1 MMLQGKV
8 AAIYGAGGAIGGAI
22 ARAFAREGARVFLA
36 GRTRTRLDALAGS
49 IRSDGGQVDSATVD
63 ALDPDAVDTFVDDV
77 VSAAGRLDISV
88 NVIGVG
94 DVQRPLMDLSVS
106 DFMQP
111 IDIATRTQFVTT
123 KAAARHMIAQRG
135 GVVLAFGGG
144 GTQTIAG
151 LGGFKVAIDAVES
164 LRRQWSVELG
174 AYGIRVVTVKTGG
187 IPETLPAGMAG
198 RDEIIDSIEQATLLG
213 RAATLAD
220 VGNVAAFVVS
230 DAART
235 MTATDIN
242 ISCGSLMD

>member
-1 MMLQGKV
+1 MMLGGKV
-8 AAIYGAGGAIGGAI
+8 AAIYGAGGSIGGAI

-36 GRTRTRLDALAGS
+36 GRTRTTLDALAGS
-49 IRSDGGQVDSATVD
+49 IRSEGGQVDSSTVD
-63 ALDPDAVDTFVDDV
+63 ALDLGAVDRFVDGV

-135 GVVLAFGGG
+135 GVILAFGGG

-151 LGGFKVAIDAVES
+151 LGGFKVALDAVES

-187 IPETLPAGMAG
+187 IPETLPADMAG
-198 RDEIIDSIEQATLLG
+198 RDEIIHGIEQATLLR

-220 VGNVAAFVVS
+220 VGTVAAFVAS

>member
-1 MMLQGKV
+1 MMLGGKV
-8 AAIYGAGGAIGGAI
+8 AAIYGAGGSIGGAI

-36 GRTRTRLDALAGS
+36 GRTRTTLDALAAG
-49 IRSDGGQVDSATVD
+49 IRSEGGHVDSATVD
-63 ALDPDAVDTFVDDV
+63 ALDPGAVDTFVDDV

-106 DFMQP
+106 EFMQP

-123 KAAARHMIAQRG
+123 KSAARHMIAQRG
-135 GVVLAFGGG
+135 GVILAFGGG

-151 LGGFKVAIDAVES
+151 LGGFKVALDAVES

-174 AYGIRVVTVKTGG
+174 AYGVRVVTVKTGG
-187 IPETLPAGMAG
+187 IPETLPADMAG
-198 RDEIIDSIEQATLLG
+198 RDEIIHGIEAATLLR

-220 VGNVAAFVVS
+220 VGNVAAFVAS